1 MIPVLVYTDTLFSAH
16 SVFVDEVTPGGQ
28 ADKTGKIFKGD
39 KLTSCSAVLLKE
51 GKEVSK
57 EG

>member
-1 MIPVLVYTDTLFSAH
+1 MF